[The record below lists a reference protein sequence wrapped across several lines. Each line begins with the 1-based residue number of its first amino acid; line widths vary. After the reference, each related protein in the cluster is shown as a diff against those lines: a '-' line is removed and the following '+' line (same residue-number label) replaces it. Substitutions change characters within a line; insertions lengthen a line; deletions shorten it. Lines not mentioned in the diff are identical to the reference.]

1 MAEGYACQG
10 LTVHAALHLCRPHKH
25 TVHCLHHILAGPLS
39 NLGAGQ
45 RVPDNDSGAFIKDLK
60 TAQ

>member
-10 LTVHAALHLCRPHKH
+10 LTVHAALHLCRPQKH
-25 TVHCLHHILAGPLS
+25 TVHCLLLAGPLS

-45 RVPDNDSGAFIKDLK
+45 RVPDNNSGAFIKDLK
-60 TAQ
+60 TAR